1 MNRDIEAA
9 LWAYL
14 RENCL
19 PRSSEVAGDDAEN
32 LFETGV
38 IDSAGLISFVC
49 FIEEEFNMT
58 IPDED
63 LLPEHFMSISSIAA
77 YLRSR
82 QKHPLVLTSKE
93 N

>member
-1 MNRDIEAA
+1 M
-9 LWAYL
+9 Y
-14 RENCL
+14 
-19 PRSSEVAGDDAEN
+19 DDAEN

-49 FIEEEFNMT
+49 FIEEEFDMT

-77 YLRSR
+77 YVRLK
-82 QKHPLVLTSKE
+82 QKHSLVLTSQE